1 MPEFLR
7 RTASIAEGT
16 KYAAVSFIGLQ
27 NLFATCALVKKT
39 QRSSGISSNSEC
51 PHRGH
56 VSADINSTI

>member
-27 NLFATCALVKKT
+27 NLFAACALVKKNT
-39 QRSSGISSNSEC
+39 AILRHLEQF
-51 PHRGH
+51 
-56 VSADINSTI
+56 